1 MQKNNKIQQRFKLNA
16 LIALLLSNGLVYA
29 VTPQQLPS
37 TVLPELNSNTLS
49 TMPTANPRAETPA
62 VKTQAPPSNSPLGAE
77 AQKIKFKL
85 TKIVLVDNTVFSAD
99 DLLPLYKDKLNK
111 TISVAQLQEIVQ
123 SITSYYRNN
132 GYILTRAILP
142 PQKVTKAGIVKVQV
156 IEGFI
161 DHVNV
166 VGTPKGAK
174 KILEGYG
181 AHIVMSK
188 PLQLKVLE
196 HYMLLGNELPGVQTK
211 AVLEASKDKVGATDL
226 NLVTQ
231 TKMFSGYFSYDNY
244 GTLYIGPR
252 EVAAGAEMDSVFRS
266 GDSTQL
272 NFATATKPD
281 QLKFLQLLHNT
292 PLGTTGTRL
301 IFSGNE
307 AKTMPGLN
315 LDSLLIDGTAN
326 TYYAMLQY
334 PYIRS
339 TSKNVTFDGSLN
351 WIDSKVV
358 FTTAQST
365 LYVDH
370 LRTLRLGG
378 SMNTADSWL
387 GSNSFSAHLETGLP
401 VFGSTSIS
409 QGNNPI
415 VQTSRAGASNNF
427 TRIEGELSRQQQ
439 LGQSRFSLYGIIKG
453 QYAFQP
459 LLASMQFGFGGVQ
472 QALGWQAA

>member
-174 KILEGYG
+174 
-181 AHIVMSK
+181 
-188 PLQLKVLE
+188 
-196 HYMLLGNELPGVQTK
+196 
-211 AVLEASKDKVGATDL
+211 
-226 NLVTQ
+226 
-231 TKMFSGYFSYDNY
+231 
-244 GTLYIGPR
+244 
-252 EVAAGAEMDSVFRS
+252 
-266 GDSTQL
+266 
-272 NFATATKPD
+272 
-281 QLKFLQLLHNT
+281 
-292 PLGTTGTRL
+292 
-301 IFSGNE
+301 
-307 AKTMPGLN
+307 
-315 LDSLLIDGTAN
+315 
-326 TYYAMLQY
+326 
-334 PYIRS
+334 
-339 TSKNVTFDGSLN
+339 
-351 WIDSKVV
+351 
-358 FTTAQST
+358 
-365 LYVDH
+365 
-370 LRTLRLGG
+370 
-378 SMNTADSWL
+378 
-387 GSNSFSAHLETGLP
+387 
-401 VFGSTSIS
+401 
-409 QGNNPI
+409 
-415 VQTSRAGASNNF
+415 
-427 TRIEGELSRQQQ
+427 
-439 LGQSRFSLYGIIKG
+439 
-453 QYAFQP
+453 
-459 LLASMQFGFGGVQ
+459 
-472 QALGWQAA
+472 